1 MKVRLAVSRNIVIG
15 FILLPVG
22 VLLTPLV
29 PEFGVPIIL
38 LSTRF
43 LQEKYEWAR
52 RLNIWVDTKFN
63 AIKAWFRNRRSE

>member
-1 MKVRLAVSRNIVIG
+1 MKVRIVVSRNLIIG

-43 LQEKYEWAR
+43 LQEKYKWAR
-52 RLNIWVDTKFN
+52 RLNFWVDAKFN
-63 AIKAWFRNRRSE
+63 AIKAWFRNLR